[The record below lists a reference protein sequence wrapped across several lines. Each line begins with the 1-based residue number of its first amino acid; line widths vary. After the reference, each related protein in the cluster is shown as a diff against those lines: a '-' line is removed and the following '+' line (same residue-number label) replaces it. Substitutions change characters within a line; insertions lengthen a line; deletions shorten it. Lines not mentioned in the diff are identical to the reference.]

1 MDTSVSDLKG
11 ESSTYG
17 VQCSWAHPLSG
28 RIPGEFNS
36 LLTKASGEAGGGGRM
51 GWTAEG
57 AGRRTAVPPM
67 RPAFSEPQPGR
78 APQASLSDEA
88 PANAV
93 PGLQFLPLLT

>member
-36 LLTKASGEAGGGGRM
+36 LLTKALERLGAEAGWDGQRRGLDGGEQPHPC
-51 GWTAEG
+51 TQPFLNLSP
-57 AGRRTAVPPM
+57 AGPHRPPSLM
-67 RPAFSEPQPGR
+67 RPPQMLSLDFSFY
-78 APQASLSDEA
+78 LC
-88 PANAV
+88 
-93 PGLQFLPLLT
+93 